1 MTYRT
6 VPVLFVF
13 ALAPLALS
21 ATAGEKTDS
30 PNAARFEALKKLA
43 GDWVEVGKDGKPT
56 TTVLT
61 SIRVTAGGS
70 AIHETIFPGTD
81 KEMVTLYHLDGD
93 DLILTHYCVLGNQPR
108 LKAEPGKDAKRIAFK
123 FSGGTNLKSP
133 DDMHMHDATLILIDN
148 DHFRAEWTACKD
160 GKACHQAGFDFV
172 RKAK

>member
-1 MTYRT
+1 MSYRS
-6 VPVLFVF
+6 VLMVSVI
-13 ALAPLALS
+13 ALVAGVALTE
-21 ATAGEKTDS
+21 AAAQTTS
-30 PNAARFEALKKLA
+30 PNQARFEALKKLA

-56 TTVLT
+56 ATVLT
-61 SIRVTAGGS
+61 SIRVTAGGT

-160 GKACHQAGFDFV
+160 GKACHQANFDFV